1 MAKRPVFLPN
11 LKETGP
17 LVVEK
22 EVEFTWHSG
31 FSIQQKRRSIASLH
45 QAAQQQ
51 GISSLLEISTKSDI
65 PLGRELSAFNLQI
78 KVKEDMRIPVE
89 AAFQGGKVFENGG
102 PYHDLYELS
111 GREIKKD
118 ERVKNSGEL
127 VAFEFRGERWPLE
140 PKTAF
145 YDWLYLTALRQ
156 NPELSQPILDYQ
168 GFTDIEFNPTRSFNC
183 QARSAALY
191 AVLQKRGFLESALS
205 DKEGFLEILSRKDGQ
220 LHLPGMT

>member
-205 DKEGFLEILSRKDGQ
+205 DKEGFLEILSRKDSQ